1 MRNLPESR
9 HRHAPK
15 LRETSKTTASMRSA
29 TARERTRHT
38 ALFTRRANGIKRST
52 TILTL
57 APERQMPSEP
67 PFATRVPRAPARL
80 VRPAAPLPRRCP
92 SVPVTASRPYAV
104 RSRPYAVQHPSY
116 TAPPRQPTLSVN
128 PKFPAVTDRAARTSG
143 TTRERSAPGP
153 GSRSVSASRSESYGA
168 AGRASRAGCCRAA
181 MVGAPRYGNATG
193 RPAKGRERHPTRARA
208 AAPPSAPTA
217 RVPSWAPPHA
227 PPHHVRRPCALPC
240 AEDFPYGC
248 PPHRR
253 PARDRRRAVRPN
265 PRAWAVPR
273 RSRPCSRSATRSGRT
288 RRPRRRRAGSGPV
301 R

>member
-1 MRNLPESR
+1 
-9 HRHAPK
+9 
-15 LRETSKTTASMRSA
+15 MRSA

-38 ALFTRRANGIKRST
+38 ALLHAPGKWDQTIYHHTHLGPRKANALRT
-52 TILTL
+52 TVRH
-57 APERQMPSEP
+57 PCP
-67 PFATRVPRAPARL
+67 PGPRPPRAPR
-80 VRPAAPLPRRCP
+80 RPAPPPLPFSPGYGLAPVCRPVPSVRGPAPL
-92 SVPVTASRPYAV
+92 VHRP
-104 RSRPYAVQHPSY
+104 
-116 TAPPRQPTLSVN
+116 TPPRQPALSVN
-128 PKFPAVTDRAARTSG
+128 PKFPAVTDRAARMSG

-168 AGRASRAGCCRAA
+168 AGRASKAGCCRAA
-181 MVGAPRYGNATG
+181 TVGAPRYENATG

-217 RVPSWAPPHA
+217 RVPSWAPPRA
-227 PPHHVRRPCALPC
+227 PPYRVRRPCALPC
-240 AEDFPYGC
+240 AGDFPYGC

-253 PARDRRRAVRPN
+253 PARVRRRAVRPN